1 MPKIIVADDEEKLVR
16 LISDF
21 FVAAGYSVVSAFDG
35 NEAVAAL
42 KDNSDADAVILD
54 IMMPNLNGWEA
65 AGEIRKFSLVPIVF
79 LSARQEEFD
88 MLESFRVGADE
99 YVTKPFSPAV
109 LVQRV
114 TALVN
119 RNRMG
124 AQKNNEP
131 LKIDKTAFVVKLY
144 DKEISFTLKEFELL
158 SYLYDNRGIILSR
171 DQLLDA
177 VWGFDYSGDT
187 RTVDTHIARIR
198 LKLGDYG
205 ATHLKTIYGYGYKLE
220 AQE

>member
-42 KDNSDADAVILD
+42 KDNPDADAVILD